1 MPHGS
6 GLGYRECE
14 SGLAGAW
21 RGGLVA
27 ISPDVVEYVRTLV
40 RDDHE
45 ANDQIE
51 VRFGDG
57 KWGEAVASFM
67 SAVFFYAMDLRF
79 QGKCDDRSILAFVA
93 ELRSQTRNSRWT
105 QRWQNGSLLPPSTM
119 ARACRNPRGAWRNS
133 DSRRVQSPIGSQ
145 PV

>member
-1 MPHGS
+1 M
-6 GLGYRECE
+6 
-14 SGLAGAW
+14 
-21 RGGLVA
+21 A

-93 ELRSQTRNSRWT
+93 ELRSQNPEFEMDPKVAERVIAATLDDGLELAVTPEALGAIQTLAAYKALSEANLSDAELDA
-105 QRWQNGSLLPPSTM
+105 LLHDA
-119 ARACRNPRGAWRNS
+119 ARLAVG
-133 DSRRVQSPIGSQ
+133 
-145 PV
+145 